1 MTMTISMTMTMTMS
15 MGRGRGRGSRNR
27 LGLRLLYWICSLM
40 FYFLQPL
47 IHTAFEP
54 KNGAEGIS

>member
-1 MTMTISMTMTMTMS
+1 MTMTKSMTMTMTMS
-15 MGRGRGRGSRNR
+15 MGRGRGSRNR
-27 LGLRLLYWICSLM
+27 LGLRLFYWICSLM

>member
-15 MGRGRGRGSRNR
+15 MVRGRGSRNR